1 MNINIIDYNVL
12 NRIMGNEQSILM
24 TKSSRKPSHLSDEY
38 SLSINLKKPEIL
50 NTEEITRDDGVT
62 RLMGDTAYDVHTTTI
77 ASPTKVDRI
86 KENDQIEANYK
97 GLGKYYPGKITLDRG
112 DGTYDINYNDGE
124 KEVKVFEKF
133 IRPRDV
139 YVAIKFEEGD
149 KVEIDYRG
157 KGKRYPGK
165 IFRDLKN
172 GMYDIDYDDGEKD
185 TMVDEKLI
193 YLIWRKSGQEQL
205 SDSSS
210 AILSS
215 QEPAKQV
222 VDLDIRSE
230 TDVVDSIVQSV
241 LDQYIQRSLVGK
253 KKYGTTLDRDDLS
266 IGDWIQHTQEELM
279 DATLYLEKLKITL
292 AVKIMNTKP

>member
-1 MNINIIDYNVL
+1 
-12 NRIMGNEQSILM
+12 MGDEQSILM
-24 TKSSRKPSHLSDEY
+24 TKSSRKPSHLSNEH
-38 SLSINLKKPEIL
+38 SSSINLKKPDIL
-50 NTEEITRDDGVT
+50 NTEEITRDDGMT
-62 RLMGDTAYDVHTTTI
+62 RLMGDTAYDVQTTI
-77 ASPTKVDRI
+77 ASPI

-124 KEVKVFEKF
+124 KEVKVLEKF

-139 YVAIKFEEGD
+139 YVPIKFEEGD

-172 GMYDIDYDDGEKD
+172 GTYDIDYDDGEKER
-185 TMVDEKLI
+185 MVDEKII
-193 YLIWRKSGQEQL
+193 YLILRKVEQEQL

-210 AILSS
+210 ALLSS

-222 VDLDIRSE
+222 
-230 TDVVDSIVQSV
+230 VVDSIVQSV

-266 IGDWIQHTQEELM
+266 IVDWIQHTQEELM
-279 DATLYLEKLKITL
+279 DATLYLEKLKRTMIEKNII
-292 AVKIMNTKP
+292 VFENK